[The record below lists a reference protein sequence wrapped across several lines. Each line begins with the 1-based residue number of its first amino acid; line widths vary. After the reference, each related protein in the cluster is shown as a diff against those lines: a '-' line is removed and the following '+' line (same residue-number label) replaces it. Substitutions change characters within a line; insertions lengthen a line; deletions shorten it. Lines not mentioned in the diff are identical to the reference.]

1 MKKQLLLLFLLL
13 CFCIQVNAQCSGGSL
28 FSAINAPT
36 GTAILPISTCN
47 WAGDYNTINNCIAGT
62 SYTFKTSSTAL
73 ITIRQGSSNGP
84 LVGYGTS
91 TVTITS
97 PILGSL
103 YMLINTPSCGIGT
116 NCITTT
122 IQNNTT
128 LPVSFG
134 KFTASL
140 QNKWAK
146 LDWNTFSE
154 TNNQAFLLYRSTD
167 GENYTQI
174 AEQASKGNGANSYT
188 IFDYYPANGTNYYRI
203 KQKDVDG
210 TLNLLADDAVS
221 FSLDGKKIE
230 IWPNPVDKLMRLGFT
245 AGKYQHLSLTD
256 INGRKL
262 LTQNLSKTQ
271 SETKIDMS
279 NRPKGVYVVE
289 LTGNNGT
296 QIVKVVK

>member
-1 MKKQLLLLFLLL
+1 MKKQLLLLFFLL
-13 CFCIQVNAQCSGGSL
+13 CFYIQLNAQCYGGSL
-28 FSAINAPT
+28 FSTAAAPT
-36 GTAILPISTCN
+36 GTDIVTISTCN
-47 WAGDYNTINNCIAGT
+47 WAGDYNIITNCIAGT
-62 SYTFKTSSTAL
+62 SYTFKANPASL
-73 ITIRQGSSNGP
+73 ITIRQGSSSGT

-91 TVTITS
+91 TVTVTS
-97 PILGSL
+97 PISGTL
-103 YMLINTPSCGIGT
+103 YMIINTSSCGTAT
-116 NCITTT
+116 NCITSS
-122 IQNNTT
+122 IQKNTT

-154 TNNQAFLLYRSTD
+154 TNNQTFLLYRSTD

-210 TLNLLADDAVS
+210 TLNLLADDAIN
-221 FSLDGKKIE
+221 FSLDEGKIE
-230 IWPNPVDKLMRLGFT
+230 IWPNPVDKMMRVGFT
-245 AGKYQHLSLTD
+245 AGKYQTLSLTG
-256 INGRKL
+256 INGKKL
-262 LTQNLSKTQ
+262 LKQNLNKTQ

-279 NRPKGVYVVE
+279 NRPKGIYVVE
-289 LTGNNGT
+289 LKGNNGT

>member
-28 FSAINAPT
+28 FSTVSAPT
-36 GTAILPISTCN
+36 GTNVITVSTCN
-47 WAGDYNTINNCIAGT
+47 WAGDYNTVNNCVAGT
-62 SYTFKTSSTAL
+62 SYIFKTSNNSL
-73 ITIRQGSSNGP
+73 ITIRQGSSSGP
-84 LVGYGTS
+84 VVGYGTS
-91 TVTITS
+91 SVTITS
-97 PILGSL
+97 PISGAL
-103 YMLINTPSCGIGT
+103 YMLINTSGCGTGT
-116 NCITTT
+116 SCITTT
-122 IQNNTT
+122 IQKDTT

-140 QNKWAK
+140 QNKWTK

-188 IFDYYPANGTNYYRI
+188 AFDYHPVNGINYYRI

-210 TLNLLADDAVS
+210 TSTLLADDAVS
-221 FSLDGKKIE
+221 FSLDEGKIE
-230 IWPNPVDKLMRLGFT
+230 IWPNPIDKVMKLGFT

-256 INGRKL
+256 INGKKL
-262 LTQNLSKTQ
+262 LKQNLSKTQ

-289 LTGNNGT
+289 LTGNSGT
-296 QIVKVVK
+296 QIVKVLK